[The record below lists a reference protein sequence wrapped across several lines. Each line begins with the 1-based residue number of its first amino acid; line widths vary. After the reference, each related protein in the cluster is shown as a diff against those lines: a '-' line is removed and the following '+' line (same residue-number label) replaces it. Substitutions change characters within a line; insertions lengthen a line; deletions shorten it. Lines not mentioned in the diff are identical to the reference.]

1 MFQLK
6 RVVNSIFSSNTYVIT
21 HVINKYAYLVDCG
34 NIETFSEITND
45 YIIKGVFITH
55 SHFDHIYGLNNLIE
69 HFPDCTIYISKGGK
83 EGLFDDKRNF
93 SLYHERPLNFKG
105 GNIHVVQDGECIDLF
120 DDIKMECFY
129 TPGHDTSCM
138 TFRCGKYL
146 FTGDSYIPN
155 EKPVTK
161 LKGGDRKDYEIS
173 LKKILSLIYSDT
185 IVCPGHGEITQGE
198 KIKYKS

>member
-21 HVINKYAYLVDCG
+21 HVINKYTYLVDCG

-55 SHFDHIYGLNNLIE
+55 SHFDHIYGLNKLIE
-69 HFPDCTIYISKGGK
+69 HFPNCTIYISESSK

-93 SLYHERPLNFKG
+93 SLYHEEPLNFKG
-105 GNIHVVQDGECIDLF
+105 GNIHVVQNGEYIDLF

-138 TFRCGKYL
+138 TFRWGKYL

-161 LKGGDRKDYEIS
+161 LKGGNKEDYEIS
-173 LKKILSLIYSDT
+173 LKKILSFINSDT
-185 IVCPGHGEITQGE
+185 VVCSGHGEMVRNLQ
-198 KIKYKS
+198 Y

>member
-1 MFQLK
+1 MFDIYQI
-6 RVVNSIFSSNTYVIT
+6 VNSIFHSNTYVLTLKNQCWIID
-21 HVINKYAYLVDCG
+21 VGDVDKICQLVKY
-34 NIETFSEITND
+34 EP
-45 YIIKGVFITH
+45 KGIFITH
-55 SHFDHIYGLNNLIE
+55 SHFDHIYGINKLIE
-69 HFPDCTIYISKGGK
+69 QFPNCIIYISERGK

-93 SLYHERPLNFKG
+93 SLYHEQPLSFKG
-105 GNIHVVQDGECIDLF
+105 GNIHVVKDGDCVELF
-120 DDIKMECFY
+120 DEVKMKCFY

-138 TFRCGKYL
+138 TYRCGKYL

-161 LKGGDRKDYEIS
+161 LKGGNKEEYKCS
-173 LKKILSLIYSDT
+173 LEKILSLVNVDT

>member
-1 MFQLK
+1 MLIQQI
-6 RVVNSIFSSNTYVIT
+6 VNSIFNSNTYILSDNENCWLIDVGDIDKICQF
-21 HVINKYAYLVDCG
+21 VLGKYEL
-34 NIETFSEITND
+34 
-45 YIIKGVFITH
+45 KGVFITH

-105 GNIHVVQDGECIDLF
+105 GNIQVVKDGDVVNLVKNIKIKCIS
-120 DDIKMECFY
+120 

-138 TFRCGKYL
+138 TYSLNEYL

-161 LKGGDRKDYEIS
+161 QNLRVA
-173 LKKILSLIYSDT
+173 T
-185 IVCPGHGEITQGE
+185 E
-198 KIKYKS
+198 KITKLV

>member
-21 HVINKYAYLVDCG
+21 HVINKYTYLVDCG

-55 SHFDHIYGLNNLIE
+55 SHFDHIYGLNKLIE
-69 HFPDCTIYISKGGK
+69 HFPDCTIYISESGR

-93 SLYHERPLNFKG
+93 SLYHEQPLNFKG
-105 GNIHVVQDGECIDLF
+105 GNIHVVQNGECIDLF

-129 TPGHDTSCM
+129 TPGHDTSCI

-161 LKGGDRKDYEIS
+161 LKGGNKEDYEIS
-173 LKKILSLIYSDT
+173 LKKIQFLINRDT
-185 IVCPGHGEITQGE
+185 IVCPGHGEMVSNLQ
-198 KIKYKS
+198 Y

>member
-1 MFQLK
+1 MINLYQII
-6 RVVNSIFSSNTYVIT
+6 NSIFESNTFILTYENQCWVIDIGDT
-21 HVINKYAYLVDCG
+21 DKILKYISDKYEL
-34 NIETFSEITND
+34 
-45 YIIKGVFITH
+45 KGVLLTH

-69 HFPDCTIYISKGGK
+69 HFPDCTIYISESGK

-105 GNIHVVQDGECIDLF
+105 GNIQVVKDGDVVNLFKNIKIKCIS
-120 DDIKMECFY
+120 

-138 TFRCGKYL
+138 TYSLNEYL

-173 LKKILSLIYSDT
+173 LKKILSLINSDT

>member
-1 MFQLK
+1 MIQQI
-6 RVVNSIFSSNTYVIT
+6 VNSIFNSNTYILSDNENCWLIDVGDIDKICQF
-21 HVINKYAYLVDCG
+21 VLGKYEL
-34 NIETFSEITND
+34 
-45 YIIKGVFITH
+45 KGVFLTH
-55 SHFDHIYGLNNLIE
+55 SHFDHIYGLNKLIE
-69 HFPDCTIYISKGGK
+69 HFPNCVIYISENGK

-105 GNIHVVQDGECIDLF
+105 GNIQVVKDGDVVNLVKNIKIKCIS
-120 DDIKMECFY
+120 

-161 LKGGDRKDYEIS
+161 LKGGNKEDYEIS
-173 LKKILSLIYSDT
+173 LRIILSLIDSDT
-185 IVCPGHGEITQGE
+185 IVCPGHGEMEINN
-198 KIKYKS
+198 I

>member
-1 MFQLK
+1 MLIQQI
-6 RVVNSIFSSNTYVIT
+6 VNSIFNSNTYILSDNENCWLIDVGDIDKICQF
-21 HVINKYAYLVDCG
+21 VLGKYEL
-34 NIETFSEITND
+34 
-45 YIIKGVFITH
+45 KGVFLTH
-55 SHFDHIYGLNNLIE
+55 SHFDHIYGLNKLIE
-69 HFPDCTIYISKGGK
+69 HFPNCVIYISENGK
-83 EGLFDDKRNF
+83 EGLFDDRRNF

-105 GNIHVVQDGECIDLF
+105 GNIQVVKDGDVVNLVKNIKIKCIS
-120 DDIKMECFY
+120 

-138 TFRCGKYL
+138 TYSLNEYL

-185 IVCPGHGEITQGE
+185 VVCPGHGEMEINN
-198 KIKYKS
+198 I

>member
-55 SHFDHIYGLNNLIE
+55 SHFDHIYGLNKLIE
-69 HFPDCTIYISKGGK
+69 HFPDCTIYISENGR

-93 SLYHERPLNFKG
+93 SLYHEEPLNFKG
-105 GNIHVVQDGECIDLF
+105 GNIHVVQNGECIDLF

-129 TPGHDTSCM
+129 TPT
-138 TFRCGKYL
+138 
-146 FTGDSYIPN
+146 
-155 EKPVTK
+155 
-161 LKGGDRKDYEIS
+161 
-173 LKKILSLIYSDT
+173 IL
-185 IVCPGHGEITQGE
+185 VA
-198 KIKYKS
+198 

>member
-1 MFQLK
+1 MMIQQI
-6 RVVNSIFSSNTYVIT
+6 VNSIFNSNTYILSDNENCWLIDVGDIDKICQF
-21 HVINKYAYLVDCG
+21 VLGKYEL
-34 NIETFSEITND
+34 
-45 YIIKGVFITH
+45 KGVFLTH
-55 SHFDHIYGLNNLIE
+55 SHFDHIYGLNKLIE
-69 HFPDCTIYISKGGK
+69 HFPNCVIYISENGK
-83 EGLFDDKRNF
+83 EGLFDDRRNF

-105 GNIHVVQDGECIDLF
+105 GNIQVVKDGDVVNLFKNIKIKCIS
-120 DDIKMECFY
+120 

-138 TFRCGKYL
+138 TYSLNEYL

-173 LKKILSLIYSDT
+173 LKKILSLINSDT